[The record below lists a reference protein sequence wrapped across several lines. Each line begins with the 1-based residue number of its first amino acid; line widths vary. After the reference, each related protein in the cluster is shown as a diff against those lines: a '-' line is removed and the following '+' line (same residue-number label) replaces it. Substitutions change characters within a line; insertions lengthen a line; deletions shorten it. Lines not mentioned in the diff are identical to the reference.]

1 MSNENYIIPDSVI
14 FESAAEMLSE
24 GHSVVLRPKGNSML
38 PFIHGSLD
46 NVKLERLGQVLA
58 GDIVLARLNP
68 DKYILH
74 RVYYIDGEKLTL
86 MGDGNNRGQEHCLT
100 SDVIGT
106 VTEIIRS
113 SGRSVDAR
121 SRAELRRARLWR
133 RLLPLRRYILGVY
146 RRLPWHKKEIKLN
159 SR

>member
-1 MSNENYIIPDSVI
+1 MSNDSVIIPDSVI

-24 GHSVVLRPKGNSML
+24 GHSVILRPRGNSML
-38 PFIHGSLD
+38 PFIHGTLD
-46 NVKLERLGQVLA
+46 NVKLERLDTVQV
-58 GDIVLARLNP
+58 GDIVFARLGP
-68 DKYILH
+68 DHYILH
-74 RVYYIDGEKLTL
+74 RVYATDGDKLTL
-86 MGDGNNRGQEHCLT
+86 MGDGNPRGQEHCLT
-100 SDVIGT
+100 GDVIGT

-121 SRAELRRARLWR
+121 SRAGLRRARLWR